1 MSDFIFTDYILGTAV
16 FIFSIAL
23 GLILPSMLFAN
34 RVVEERVIDHA
45 KEKLRI
51 SERAKHYQDIFKQ
64 L

>member
-1 MSDFIFTDYILGTAV
+1 MSDFIFTDYILGIAV

-23 GLILPSMLFAN
+23 GLILPSMIFAN
-34 RVVEERVIDHA
+34 RVVEEKVIDHA

-51 SERAKHYQDIFKQ
+51 GERAKHYQDIFRQ